1 MRRDAQQR
9 AEPLQAQ
16 YGVRLEPQEPVA
28 LELLRP
34 QRGVVVLQGRS
45 ESLLGAIWRRAA
57 ALGVR
62 ESGF

>member
-1 MRRDAQQR
+1 
-9 AEPLQAQ
+9 
-16 YGVRLEPQEPVA
+16 
-28 LELLRP
+28 
-34 QRGVVVLQGRS
+34 VLQGRS